1 MEAAVT
7 VGEPIA
13 AGQGGRGELSIRFDE
28 SFDIG
33 KVQKLLEDARARA
46 GSPGETISTLNLVA
60 SYFSEAAYERA
71 KPALETAA
79 RVHPCRMIV
88 VVSEPGVAPDA
99 ASARVSAVRSA
110 GSVALERI
118 VLHAQGKAVRHLE
131 SAMTGL
137 LLPALPRV
145 VVWGGRP
152 EGPLFHHAMTLGD
165 RIVIDSGTRPLAS
178 LRAVAQLLTQGAPI
192 GDLAWA
198 RIFPWQALAADL
210 LDLPSLREHRGKL
223 QSARVLCAGD
233 VGAEGALLGGW
244 FATRV
249 KRGKIELAVGPA
261 PEVDS
266 PVPGGGD
273 GAIGEAAMAAAPLGR
288 GSVVEFQFA
297 APPVTFTLR
306 RERSILTAD
315 VKGDDDGEVVNR
327 VRLPPETP
335 GRLLSLEL
343 KLLSGRDEL
352 YAEAA
357 QAAAKL
363 DLARWTSS

>member
-1 MEAAVT
+1 MTA
-7 VGEPIA
+7 GERIA
-13 AGQGGRGELSIRFDE
+13 AGQGSRAELSVHFDE
-28 SFDIG
+28 GFDL
-33 KVQKLLEDARARA
+33 QQLQRMLQDARNLS
-46 GSPGETISTLNLVA
+46 GSAGETISTLNLVA
-60 SYFSEAAYERA
+60 IYFSQAAYDRA
-71 KPALETAA
+71 RPALETAA

-88 VVSEPGVAPDA
+88 LVAEPNAEPSG
-99 ASARVSAVRSA
+99 ASARVSADRAA

-118 VLHAQGKAVRHLE
+118 VLLAQGRAVRHLE

-137 LLPALPRV
+137 LFPELPRV

-152 EGPLFHHAMTLGD
+152 EGPLFQRSMELGD
-165 RIVIDSGTRPLAS
+165 RIIIDSGTRPLAS
-178 LRAVAQLLTQGAPI
+178 LRTVAQLLARGAPI

-198 RIFPWQALAADL
+198 RIFPWQGLAAEL
-210 LDLPSLREHRGKL
+210 LDVPSLREHRARL
-223 QSARVLCAGD
+223 QSARISCAGD

-249 KRGKIELAVGPA
+249 KRAKVELAVGPA

-266 PVPGGGD
+266 PIPGAGD
-273 GAIGEAAMAAAPLGR
+273 GASGDAPMAVAPLGR
-288 GSVVEFQFA
+288 GNVVEFQFT

-306 RERSILTAD
+306 RERSILTAN
-315 VKGDDDGEVVNR
+315 VKGDDDGEIVNR
-327 VRLPPETP
+327 VRLPLDTP

-357 QAAAKL
+357 QAAARL
-363 DLARWTSS
+363 DLSRWTSS